1 MISRQDSAIWEHEN
15 IFSNDYFREMR
26 RCTCIHTSN
35 RSLITQV
42 GKLKL
47 TDMSMLIGWFVK
59 YTWYGEIGTAIV
71 RCYQKSVSASGT
83 LDINIWGQMGHK
95 SLYSNDTVFNKISA
109 ILIFVSNATTYQR
122 IEIQDMLNNAYLGP
136 PIFICKIDF
145 YAE

>member
-1 MISRQDSAIWEHEN
+1 MTAYIVIYDIPLCVYEY
-15 IFSNDYFREMR
+15 FS
-26 RCTCIHTSN
+26 I
-35 RSLITQV
+35 
-42 GKLKL
+42 L
-47 TDMSMLIGWFVK
+47 TLYIYGLSKTPGLTPGLNPASPK

-71 RCYQKSVSASGT
+71 RRYQKSGSASGT

-95 SLYSNDTVFNKISA
+95 SPYSNDTVFNKISA